1 MFKYDI
7 METVYILK
15 SAEEGFL
22 EKVTIKARF
31 LNDGYLFG
39 GFPVTDVKV
48 YETTFNRV
56 FLEEELCTLQEAIDI
71 IGG

>member
-7 METVYILK
+7 METVYVAE
-15 SAEEGFL
+15 SAKRGFL
-22 EKVTIKARF
+22 EKVTIKLRF
-31 LNDGYLFG
+31 LNDGYLSNG
-39 GFPVTDVKV
+39 LPVTDVKV

-56 FLEEELCTLQEAIDI
+56 FLEEELLTLLEAIEI